1 MAIQR
6 TAVPPHES
14 PGDPET
20 GLIFARVLD
29 GHGHASPLAWEDCR
43 CWRPVSPEQT
53 LWIHM
58 DRTVPSVEAWLTGE
72 LGFSEATAEALV
84 AWETRPRAFRE
95 GDALVTVLRGINFNP
110 NAEPEDMITL
120 RMWARS
126 NRVLTLRRRPLQTP
140 TELIAQLDCG
150 RGPHRTGDLVT
161 AIIEQ
166 LVEKIGGSIVDMNE
180 KIDELEAG
188 DTGLSVDET
197 LGIIATI
204 RRNCLGL
211 KRHMSPQHEALVHI
225 ARDPPSWLSANN
237 ARDIRETV
245 DTLKRYLEDLDVSKE
260 SALVLQDDMNSR
272 ANAQSNRTVYL
283 LSILAAVFLPISF
296 VTGLL
301 GSNVGGIPG
310 AHHPLGFW
318 LLVGGLAV
326 MAALQVVLFRW
337 LKWL

>member
-1 MAIQR
+1 MAMPL
-6 TAVPPHES
+6 PPHDS

-29 GHGHASPLAWEDCR
+29 GRGGATPIGWEACR
-43 CWRPVSPEQT
+43 GWRPSSPEQT
-53 LWIHM
+53 LWIHI
-58 DRTVPSVEAWLTGE
+58 DRTVPAVEAWLTGE
-72 LGFSEATAEALV
+72 LGFSEATADALI
-84 AWETRPRAFRE
+84 ASETRPRAFRE

-110 NAEPEDMITL
+110 NAQPEDMITL

-140 TELIAQLDCG
+140 TEIIAQLDRGC
-150 RGPHRTGDLVT
+150 GPHHTGDLVT
-161 AIIEQ
+161 EIIEQ
-166 LVEKIGGSIVDMNE
+166 LVDKIGGSIVDMND

-188 DTGLSVDET
+188 GAGLSVDET
-197 LGIIATI
+197 LGVIATI

-225 ARDPPSWLSANN
+225 ARDPPSWLSENN

-260 SALVLQDDMNSR
+260 SAIVLQDDMNNR

-283 LSILAAVFLPISF
+283 LSILAAIFLPISF

-301 GSNVGGIPG
+301 GVNVGGIPG
-310 AHHPLGFW
+310 THAPLGFW
-318 LLVGGLAV
+318 LLLGGLGAMV
-326 MAALQVVLFRW
+326 AFQLLLFRW